1 MDSFYELSMEQEVA
15 LDRAFALADPELT
28 RKVFGEEIRQQSKE
42 DLAIWIEEILS
53 LEAMVDYLQD
63 NQL

>member
-1 MDSFYELSMEQEVA
+1 MNYYELSMQQEVA

>member
-1 MDSFYELSMEQEVA
+1 MDSYYELSMEQEVA